1 MKKIL
6 IALLG
11 LSILGAIMQELANSN
26 KTEEQKVTEEAD
38 RVKHKTIS
46 LGEAT
51 CQVAAEKQAHDPK
64 SIEWLREERHFR
76 FDNKRETKA
85 TSSQPMRAKNAM
97 GALVRT
103 GIVCKL
109 ILADDGWRV
118 VKLSVMK

>member
-1 MKKIL
+1 
-6 IALLG
+6 
-11 LSILGAIMQELANSN
+11 MQELANSN

-38 RVKHKTIS
+38 RVKHKTIN

-51 CQVAAEKQAHDPK
+51 CQLAAEKQAHDPK
-64 SIEWLREERHFR
+64 SIEWLREERRFR

-85 TSSQPMRAKNAM
+85 TSSQSMRAKNAM

-109 ILADDGWRV
+109 ILAGDG
-118 VKLSVMK
+118 

>member
-6 IALLG
+6 IAFLG
-11 LSILGAIMQELANSN
+11 LFILGAVMQEVANSN
-26 KTEEQKVTEEAD
+26 KTDEQKATEEAD
-38 RVKHKTIS
+38 RVKHKTIG
-46 LGEAT
+46 LAEAT
-51 CQVAAEKQAHDPK
+51 CQLVAEKRAHDPK

-76 FDNKRETKA
+76 FDNKPETKA
-85 TSSQPMRAKNAM
+85 TSTQPMRAKNAM

-109 ILADDGWRV
+109 ILAADGWQV